1 MLPTIAILFCIWE
14 PQIGSSRLTTKNA
27 QKFGTFEG
35 YDSRKKVVELG
46 TLVDLVLGRRG
57 GRGGEGGVN

>member
-1 MLPTIAILFCIWE
+1 
-14 PQIGSSRLTTKNA
+14 LTSKKV

-35 YDSRKKVVELG
+35 YDSSQKVVELG
-46 TLVDLVLGRRG
+46 TLVDLVLERRG